1 MGCASQFRAE
11 EAANQAFAAPVGPPR
26 SLDVR
31 SVGRRRYGEPRA
43 REETRQEAEAREV
56 DRAAGESVIASA
68 PSGRFSHVPDG
79 NNGGVCG
86 TARRGDAAGSRID
99 FDRRH
104 GPGDATD
111 ATVAT
116 DAWTDGGSRRSLRPR
131 DRNSGSAAAAAAKRH
146 DALAAALPDVKTR
159 ALTEAP
165 KKSSVQNATNRTA
178 APPKRT
184 PPALVA
190 ATENGP
196 IAKESMTEPA
206 VPEPMPA
213 APSSGS
219 GASLSSVTITGCL
232 EISTDGNEFR
242 LADTDGPD
250 APKSRSWRTGFLR
263 KRTAPVAL
271 VGAPDPLALKKSVGK
286 RVAATGLLTGRELLV
301 GSLRV
306 VGPFCN

>member
-1 MGCASQFRAE
+1 M
-11 EAANQAFAAPVGPPR
+11 VG
-26 SLDVR
+26 L
-31 SVGRRRYGEPRA
+31 
-43 REETRQEAEAREV
+43 
-56 DRAAGESVIASA
+56 AGVFVLVI
-68 PSGRFSHVPDG
+68 
-79 NNGGVCG
+79 
-86 TARRGDAAGSRID
+86 
-99 FDRRH
+99 
-104 GPGDATD
+104 
-111 ATVAT
+111 ATVAVPRQLPPSDT
-116 DAWTDGGSRRSLRPR
+116 TRSQQHSEQRE
-131 DRNSGSAAAAAAKRH
+131 SAAAVPNPSATTPAPAPRMAAM
-146 DALAAALPDVKTR
+146 AALPDVKTR